1 MKKFVLTNGIL
12 IDKVNN
18 LYYEKKDILVEN
30 GKIVEISNDINKT
43 GLEVYDAKGSYVS
56 AGIID
61 VHVHNRL
68 RGGRQQQTGQLEFG
82 FDSVD
87 EIGVYRGATT
97 VIECGSVTVNDISEF
112 VQQSDQAK
120 TRYYGL
126 LSGHGENG
134 FGRNGSQNID
144 EIIPEHYY
152 QVVKDYPGYI
162 KGLKVACSSS
172 ITNDKGYMLVKH
184 AKKIASTLGMPLT
197 IHVGHF
203 PPDPCGLVE
212 FLDKGDV
219 VTHSYHGKE
228 ISLFKE
234 DGTPKESFVRAR
246 ARGVLFDVGHG
257 SASFDYTVYDKA
269 RRKGFLPDICST
281 DIRAINVDGPVY
293 SIETVMSKLLN
304 LGLSLE
310 DVVQANTY
318 NAAQA
323 YHLDGLGQLK
333 VGSLADF
340 TIFDVIDCNI
350 EIEDCYHHY
359 QPIHKMIVAKDV
371 IVSKTE
377 DSVVYQV
384 TAGLTKKL

>member
-1 MKKFVLTNGIL
+1 MKKFVLANGIL

-18 LYYEKKDILVEN
+18 LCYEKKDILVEN
-30 GKIVEISNDINKT
+30 GRIVEISDDIDKSV
-43 GLEVYDAKGSYVS
+43 LEVYDACGSFVS

-68 RGGRQQQTGQLEFG
+68 RGGRQQQTGQLEVG
-82 FDSVD
+82 LDSID

-97 VIECGSVTVNDISEF
+97 VIECGSVTVNDIAEF
-112 VQQSDQAK
+112 VEQSDKAK
-120 TRYYGL
+120 TRYFGL
-126 LSGHGENG
+126 LSGHGEDG

-144 EIIPEHYY
+144 EIIPEHYLKA
-152 QVVKDYPGYI
+152 VNDYPGYI

-184 AKKIASTLGMPLT
+184 AKDIASKLDMPLT

-212 FLDKGDV
+212 LLDKGDV
-219 VTHSYHGKE
+219 VTHTYHGKE

-246 ARGVLFDVGHG
+246 ERGVLFDVGHG

-304 LGLSLE
+304 LGLALE

-340 TIFDVIDCNI
+340 TIFDVLDCDI
-350 EIEDCYHHY
+350 EIQDCYHNY
-359 QPIHKMIVAKDV
+359 QPIHKLIVAKDV
-371 IVSKTE
+371 IVSKQE
-377 DSVVYQV
+377 DSIVYKV
-384 TAGLTKKL
+384 KEGLIK